1 MVVLDEDFGTGL
13 TLVEGNG
20 GVRLSPVSV
29 PEHAPRD
36 WRSQCER
43 ERARADAAEARAEE
57 LRWAEVAARSDG
69 GSWKSR
75 FKACRRR
82 LSEAVEET
90 KEARRTARDV
100 PSLQAEVARLETLLS
115 EAGIASAF
123 DTAGALR
130 KENARLRK
138 ALAASKAREG
148 ATGPWPAPPRRR
160 TVLEPSPDQKETVR
174 SLRTELRRL
183 DKEVV
188 RRDKEKL
195 KARLAKLRAAGAM
208 LSKLPSDEAAQLRAA
223 LRRSRRQKTTMNVLR
238 KQNAR
243 LRRTVRKL
251 ETRKAALAVQPA
263 KLRAIRKALESELA
277 GLRAVR
283 KTLSKSL
290 SVADADLRRALRR
303 SRRQKA
309 TIKSLSRENA
319 RLRKG
324 AKTSR
329 NRIETL
335 EVQLERLR
343 ATGAVLSRALYGRK
357 SEQQDKPGSEHKR
370 GQQRGAPGH
379 GRTQR
384 PRLDE
389 RTEEHNPPPD
399 ACVCGRCGQPYAPNG
414 AEESTLVEIEVK
426 AYKRVIR
433 RPRWRRTCEC
443 ASSPMEVSAPPV
455 PRLFPRTLYG
465 TSFWARFLFEHCACF
480 RPVHRVAAWMSAQG
494 LTVSPGTL
502 ADSLKRF
509 VPLLEPLA
517 EAILAHQNKAALRH
531 ADETSWRV
539 QELRGEDRSSR
550 AWLWVSVS
558 NDAVSF
564 HIDPSRSAE
573 AAQKLFGDA
582 LLDTV
587 IVCDRYSAYK
597 RLARL
602 REGKVTLAF
611 CWSHMRCDFVEC
623 AAGQVRLTDWCQGWI
638 ERIASIYR
646 LNEARLAH
654 YDPVIKR
661 QTPAF
666 DAAQGALK
674 EALDGLFAEAAR
686 ELVGLPDQARQ
697 GRALR
702 SLLNHREGLSV
713 FVDRPQVPLD
723 NNRAERLLRGP
734 AIGRRLSFGSDSEDG
749 ARFTAIMYSVV
760 GTLSMNGID
769 ILSWLDTWLAACAG
783 ERSQTTGRPVAV
795 AAMVDERG
803 AQARTHGAGV
813 TGAIECRYYGRDF
826 TAGEM
831 ALLRALIAGPPP
843 LNRHMLS
850 KEFCRRIGWFKPD
863 GGLKDMMARV
873 AMLAM
878 HRDAL
883 IALPAPQGR
892 QNRPR
897 PIVFGPD
904 TEAPLFPAP
913 TTLDEVRPLDLRP
926 VVRGTRESKLWNEFV
941 ARYHYLGYKTLV
953 GAQMRY
959 AVHDRD
965 GWPLAM
971 LGFSTA
977 AWKLAPRDNF
987 IGWTRQKR
995 EKNLPFVVDNPRF
1008 LILPWI
1014 NIPNLG
1020 SHILAFIRR
1029 RLPDDWTERYN
1040 TTPVLIETFV
1050 ETPRYTGAVYRAS
1063 GWTRVG
1069 TTQGRGRYDRDRQS
1083 DKPKKDVWLR
1093 PLRRD
1098 WKRTLN
1104 R

>member
-1 MVVLDEDFGTGL
+1 MVVLDEDFGTNL

-20 GVRLSPVSV
+20 GVRLSPVSA

-43 ERARADAAEARAEE
+43 ERARADAAQARAEE

-195 KARLAKLRAAGAM
+195 KARLAKLRAAGAT

-223 LRRSRRQKTTMNVLR
+223 LRRSRRQKTTIEALR
-238 KQNAR
+238 KGNAR
-243 LRRTVRKL
+243 LRRTMRKL
-251 ETRKAALAVQPA
+251 ETRKAALEVQPA
-263 KLRAIRKALESELA
+263 KLRAIGKALEAELA

-384 PRLDE
+384 PGLDE

-399 ACVCGRCGQPYAPNG
+399 ACVCGRCGQPYAPNS

-611 CWSHMRCDFVEC
+611 CWSHMRRDFVEC

-661 QTPAF
+661 RTPAF

-674 EALDGLFAEAAR
+674 AALDGLFAEAAR

-769 ILSWLDTWLAACAG
+769 ILSWLDTWLAACA
-783 ERSQTTGRPVAV
+783 ENDRK
-795 AAMVDERG
+795 
-803 AQARTHGAGV
+803 
-813 TGAIECRYYGRDF
+813 
-826 TAGEM
+826 
-831 ALLRALIAGPPP
+831 PPDD
-843 LNRHMLS
+843 LS
-850 KEFCRRIGWFKPD
+850 PW
-863 GGLKDMMARV
+863 
-873 AMLAM
+873 
-878 HRDAL
+878 
-883 IALPAPQGR
+883 
-892 QNRPR
+892 
-897 PIVFGPD
+897 
-904 TEAPLFPAP
+904 
-913 TTLDEVRPLDLRP
+913 
-926 VVRGTRESKLWNEFV
+926 
-941 ARYHYLGYKTLV
+941 
-953 GAQMRY
+953 
-959 AVHDRD
+959 
-965 GWPLAM
+965 
-971 LGFSTA
+971 
-977 AWKLAPRDNF
+977 
-987 IGWTRQKR
+987 
-995 EKNLPFVVDNPRF
+995 
-1008 LILPWI
+1008 LPW
-1014 NIPNLG
+1014 
-1020 SHILAFIRR
+1020 SMSEERR
-1029 RLPDDWTERYN
+1029 RELMAP
-1040 TTPVLIETFV
+1040 
-1050 ETPRYTGAVYRAS
+1050 A
-1063 GWTRVG
+1063 
-1069 TTQGRGRYDRDRQS
+1069 
-1083 DKPKKDVWLR
+1083 
-1093 PLRRD
+1093 
-1098 WKRTLN
+1098 
-1104 R
+1104 

>member
-1 MVVLDEDFGTGL
+1 MAVLDEDFGTGL

-20 GVRLSPVSV
+20 GVRSSPVLV
-29 PEHAPRD
+29 PERAPRD

-57 LRWAEVAARSDG
+57 LRWAEVASRSDA

-75 FKACRRR
+75 FKACRHR

-90 KEARRTARDV
+90 KEARRVARDV

-115 EAGIASAF
+115 EAGVESNEDSTIE
-123 DTAGALR
+123 ALR

-138 ALAASKAREG
+138 ALAGSEAREG
-148 ATGPWPAPPRRR
+148 AIGRRRAETRRRR
-160 TVLEPSPDQKETVR
+160 TTLERSPDQKDTIRTLRKEITRLNNEAGRRDKQVLQLNKRLDREQQRTESIRGTAGKLSRENLRLHREVRILGDSEARAR
-174 SLRTELRRL
+174 SLSDEVFWLRHAL
-183 DKEVV
+183 EVSKAG
-188 RRDKEKL
+188 KEKL
-195 KARLAKLRAAGAM
+195 KARLAKLRAAGAT

-223 LRRSRRQKTTMNVLR
+223 LRRSRRQKTTINVLR
-238 KQNAR
+238 KNNAR

-251 ETRKAALAVQPA
+251 EVRKAALEVLPA
-263 KLRAIRKALESELA
+263 KLRAIRKALEAELT

-357 SEQQDKPGSEHKR
+357 SEQQDKPGSERKR

-384 PRLDE
+384 PGLDE

-433 RPRWRRTCEC
+433 RPRWRRTCAR

-517 EAILAHQNKAALRH
+517 EAILAHQNEAALRH

-602 REGKVTLAF
+602 EDK
-611 CWSHMRCDFVEC
+611 
-623 AAGQVRLTDWCQGWI
+623 
-638 ERIASIYR
+638 IAR
-646 LNEARLAH
+646 AR
-654 YDPVIKR
+654 
-661 QTPAF
+661 
-666 DAAQGALK
+666 
-674 EALDGLFAEAAR
+674 
-686 ELVGLPDQARQ
+686 
-697 GRALR
+697 
-702 SLLNHREGLSV
+702 
-713 FVDRPQVPLD
+713 
-723 NNRAERLLRGP
+723 
-734 AIGRRLSFGSDSEDG
+734 
-749 ARFTAIMYSVV
+749 
-760 GTLSMNGID
+760 
-769 ILSWLDTWLAACAG
+769 
-783 ERSQTTGRPVAV
+783 
-795 AAMVDERG
+795 
-803 AQARTHGAGV
+803 
-813 TGAIECRYYGRDF
+813 
-826 TAGEM
+826 
-831 ALLRALIAGPPP
+831 
-843 LNRHMLS
+843 
-850 KEFCRRIGWFKPD
+850 
-863 GGLKDMMARV
+863 
-873 AMLAM
+873 
-878 HRDAL
+878 
-883 IALPAPQGR
+883 
-892 QNRPR
+892 
-897 PIVFGPD
+897 
-904 TEAPLFPAP
+904 
-913 TTLDEVRPLDLRP
+913 
-926 VVRGTRESKLWNEFV
+926 
-941 ARYHYLGYKTLV
+941 
-953 GAQMRY
+953 
-959 AVHDRD
+959 
-965 GWPLAM
+965 
-971 LGFSTA
+971 
-977 AWKLAPRDNF
+977 
-987 IGWTRQKR
+987 
-995 EKNLPFVVDNPRF
+995 
-1008 LILPWI
+1008 
-1014 NIPNLG
+1014 
-1020 SHILAFIRR
+1020 
-1029 RLPDDWTERYN
+1029 
-1040 TTPVLIETFV
+1040 
-1050 ETPRYTGAVYRAS
+1050 
-1063 GWTRVG
+1063 
-1069 TTQGRGRYDRDRQS
+1069 
-1083 DKPKKDVWLR
+1083 
-1093 PLRRD
+1093 
-1098 WKRTLN
+1098 
-1104 R
+1104 

>member
-13 TLVEGNG
+13 TRVEGNG

-29 PEHAPRD
+29 PERAPRD

-43 ERARADAAEARAEE
+43 DRARADAAEARAEE
-57 LRWAEVAARSDG
+57 LRWAEVASRSDA

-75 FKACRRR
+75 FKACRHR

-90 KEARRTARDV
+90 KEARRVARDV

-115 EAGIASAF
+115 EAGVESNEDSTIE
-123 DTAGALR
+123 ALR

-148 ATGPWPAPPRRR
+148 AIGRRRAETRRRR
-160 TVLEPSPDQKETVR
+160 TTLERSPDQKDTIRTLRKEITRLNNEAGRRDKQVLQLNKRLDREQQRTESIRGTAGKLSRENLRLHREVRILGDAEARAR
-174 SLRTELRRL
+174 SLSDEVFWLRHAL
-183 DKEVV
+183 EVSKAG
-188 RRDKEKL
+188 KEKL
-195 KARLAKLRAAGAM
+195 KARLAKLRAAGAT
-208 LSKLPSDEAAQLRAA
+208 LSKLPFDEAAQLRAA
-223 LRRSRRQKTTMNVLR
+223 LRRSRRQKTTIEALR
-238 KQNAR
+238 KDNGR
-243 LRRTVRKL
+243 LRRTMRKL

-384 PRLDE
+384 PGLDE

-502 ADSLKRF
+502 A
-509 VPLLEPLA
+509 

-611 CWSHMRCDFVEC
+611 CWSHMRRDFVEC

-674 EALDGLFAEAAR
+674 AALDGLFAEAAR
-686 ELVGLPDQARQ
+686 ELAGLPDPARQ

-769 ILSWLDTWLAACAG
+769 ILSWLDTWLAACA
-783 ERSQTTGRPVAV
+783 ENDRK
-795 AAMVDERG
+795 
-803 AQARTHGAGV
+803 
-813 TGAIECRYYGRDF
+813 
-826 TAGEM
+826 
-831 ALLRALIAGPPP
+831 PPDD
-843 LNRHMLS
+843 LS
-850 KEFCRRIGWFKPD
+850 PW
-863 GGLKDMMARV
+863 
-873 AMLAM
+873 
-878 HRDAL
+878 
-883 IALPAPQGR
+883 
-892 QNRPR
+892 
-897 PIVFGPD
+897 
-904 TEAPLFPAP
+904 
-913 TTLDEVRPLDLRP
+913 
-926 VVRGTRESKLWNEFV
+926 
-941 ARYHYLGYKTLV
+941 
-953 GAQMRY
+953 
-959 AVHDRD
+959 
-965 GWPLAM
+965 
-971 LGFSTA
+971 
-977 AWKLAPRDNF
+977 
-987 IGWTRQKR
+987 
-995 EKNLPFVVDNPRF
+995 
-1008 LILPWI
+1008 LPW
-1014 NIPNLG
+1014 
-1020 SHILAFIRR
+1020 SMSEERR
-1029 RLPDDWTERYN
+1029 RELMAP
-1040 TTPVLIETFV
+1040 
-1050 ETPRYTGAVYRAS
+1050 A
-1063 GWTRVG
+1063 
-1069 TTQGRGRYDRDRQS
+1069 
-1083 DKPKKDVWLR
+1083 
-1093 PLRRD
+1093 
-1098 WKRTLN
+1098 
-1104 R
+1104 

>member
-1 MVVLDEDFGTGL
+1 MAVLDEDFGTDL

-20 GVRLSPVSV
+20 GVRSSPVSV
-29 PEHAPRD
+29 PERAPRD

-43 ERARADAAEARAEE
+43 ERARADTAEARAEE
-57 LRWAEVAARSDG
+57 LRWAEVASRSDA

-75 FKACRRR
+75 FTACRLR

-90 KEARRTARDV
+90 KEARRAARDV
-100 PSLQAEVARLETLLS
+100 PSLQAKVARLETLLS
-115 EAGIASAF
+115 KAGIGSNESSKIE
-123 DTAGALR
+123 ALR
-130 KENARLRK
+130 KEVARLRK
-138 ALAASKAREG
+138 ALAVPEARKG
-148 ATGPWPAPPRRR
+148 AIGPRPAETRRRR
-160 TVLEPSPDQKETVR
+160 TALERSPDQKDTIR
-174 SLRTELRRL
+174 TLRKDITRL
-183 DKEVV
+183 NNEAV
-188 RRDKEKL
+188 RRDKQILQLNKRLDREKQRTESIRETARKLSSESLRLHREVRILGHSEVRARSLSDEVFWLRHALEVSKAGKEKL
-195 KARLAKLRAAGAM
+195 KARLAKLRAAGAT
-208 LSKLPSDEAAQLRAA
+208 LSKLPFDEAAQLRAA
-223 LRRSRRQKTTMNVLR
+223 LRRSRRQKTTIEALR
-238 KQNAR
+238 KDNAR
-243 LRRTVRKL
+243 LRRTMRKL
-251 ETRKAALAVQPA
+251 ETRKAALEVQPA

-309 TIKSLSRENA
+309 TIKLLSRKNA

-357 SEQQDKPGSEHKR
+357 SEQQDKPGSERKR

-384 PRLDE
+384 PGLDE

-426 AYKRVIR
+426 AHKRVIR

-509 VPLLEPLA
+509 VPLFEPLA

-531 ADETSWRV
+531 ADETTWRV

-573 AAQKLFGDA
+573 AAQKLFA
-582 LLDTV
+582 ESLLDTV

-602 REGKVTLAF
+602 RAGKVTLAF
-611 CWSHMRCDFVEC
+611 CWSHMRRDFVEC

-654 YDPVIKR
+654 YDPVIER

-666 DAAQGALK
+666 DTAQGALK
-674 EALDGLFAEAAR
+674 EALDGLFAEAELELGRPAGPGAR
-686 ELVGLPDQARQ
+686 GQ
-697 GRALR
+697 GAALAAEPSR
-702 SLLNHREGLSV
+702 
-713 FVDRPQVPLD
+713 
-723 NNRAERLLRGP
+723 RAERVRRPP
-734 AIGRRLSFGSDSEDG
+734 AG
-749 ARFTAIMYSVV
+749 
-760 GTLSMNGID
+760 
-769 ILSWLDTWLAACAG
+769 
-783 ERSQTTGRPVAV
+783 
-795 AAMVDERG
+795 
-803 AQARTHGAGV
+803 
-813 TGAIECRYYGRDF
+813 
-826 TAGEM
+826 
-831 ALLRALIAGPPP
+831 
-843 LNRHMLS
+843 
-850 KEFCRRIGWFKPD
+850 
-863 GGLKDMMARV
+863 
-873 AMLAM
+873 
-878 HRDAL
+878 
-883 IALPAPQGR
+883 
-892 QNRPR
+892 
-897 PIVFGPD
+897 
-904 TEAPLFPAP
+904 
-913 TTLDEVRPLDLRP
+913 
-926 VVRGTRESKLWNEFV
+926 
-941 ARYHYLGYKTLV
+941 
-953 GAQMRY
+953 
-959 AVHDRD
+959 
-965 GWPLAM
+965 
-971 LGFSTA
+971 
-977 AWKLAPRDNF
+977 
-987 IGWTRQKR
+987 
-995 EKNLPFVVDNPRF
+995 
-1008 LILPWI
+1008 
-1014 NIPNLG
+1014 
-1020 SHILAFIRR
+1020 
-1029 RLPDDWTERYN
+1029 
-1040 TTPVLIETFV
+1040 
-1050 ETPRYTGAVYRAS
+1050 AS
-1063 GWTRVG
+1063 G
-1069 TTQGRGRYDRDRQS
+1069 
-1083 DKPKKDVWLR
+1083 
-1093 PLRRD
+1093 
-1098 WKRTLN
+1098 
-1104 R
+1104 

>member
-1 MVVLDEDFGTGL
+1 MVVLDEDFGTNL

-20 GVRLSPVSV
+20 GVRLSPVSA

-195 KARLAKLRAAGAM
+195 KARLAKLWAAGAT

-223 LRRSRRQKTTMNVLR
+223 LRRSRRQKTTIEALR
-238 KQNAR
+238 KGNGR
-243 LRRTVRKL
+243 LRRTMREL

-263 KLRAIRKALESELA
+263 KLRAIGKALESELA

-384 PRLDE
+384 PGLDE

-433 RPRWRRTCEC
+433 RPRWRRTCAC

-611 CWSHMRCDFVEC
+611 CWSHMRRDFVEC
-623 AAGQVRLTDWCQGWI
+623 AAGQVRLTGWCQGWI

-661 QTPAF
+661 RTPAF

-674 EALDGLFAEAAR
+674 AALDGLFAEAAR

-702 SLLNHREGLSV
+702 ALLNHREGLSV

-769 ILSWLDTWLAACAG
+769 ILSWLDTWLAACAENDRKPPDDLSPWLPWSMSG
-783 ERSQTTGRPVAV
+783 ERRR
-795 AAMVDERG
+795 EL
-803 AQARTHGAGV
+803 
-813 TGAIECRYYGRDF
+813 
-826 TAGEM
+826 M
-831 ALLRALIAGPPP
+831 A
-843 LNRHMLS
+843 
-850 KEFCRRIGWFKPD
+850 
-863 GGLKDMMARV
+863 
-873 AMLAM
+873 
-878 HRDAL
+878 
-883 IALPAPQGR
+883 PA
-892 QNRPR
+892 
-897 PIVFGPD
+897 
-904 TEAPLFPAP
+904 
-913 TTLDEVRPLDLRP
+913 
-926 VVRGTRESKLWNEFV
+926 
-941 ARYHYLGYKTLV
+941 
-953 GAQMRY
+953 
-959 AVHDRD
+959 
-965 GWPLAM
+965 
-971 LGFSTA
+971 
-977 AWKLAPRDNF
+977 
-987 IGWTRQKR
+987 
-995 EKNLPFVVDNPRF
+995 
-1008 LILPWI
+1008 
-1014 NIPNLG
+1014 
-1020 SHILAFIRR
+1020 
-1029 RLPDDWTERYN
+1029 
-1040 TTPVLIETFV
+1040 
-1050 ETPRYTGAVYRAS
+1050 
-1063 GWTRVG
+1063 
-1069 TTQGRGRYDRDRQS
+1069 
-1083 DKPKKDVWLR
+1083 
-1093 PLRRD
+1093 
-1098 WKRTLN
+1098 
-1104 R
+1104 